1 MKIRYTITL
10 SLVLLIGYI
19 GYTIQTQKGAYASE
33 YNPTP
38 RTSSHVSKSQN
49 ATRDSINRY
58 NEVADFVSE
67 YSEYFQSQFD
77 SLHSVGGAMT
87 IVYKGQVVFCKPY
100 GVKRAGTHDSVNVH
114 TLFRLAS
121 VSKGFAGVLA
131 AKMTEREAINL
142 DTPII
147 AYLPSLNLSKTYNE
161 EHVTLRNVLT
171 HTSGLLAYSFDP
183 SVESGMSMHQIYQKL
198 DAAKIDAN
206 PGQHYAYQNVMFSL
220 LDTVLQLRTGMTYGD
235 LMSEFIFQPLGMQDA
250 SVGFNGFVDSKNYA
264 YPHKMVSAKTL
275 SYRVCELN
283 DRYYTTA
290 PAAGVNASIS
300 DMGIWL
306 NAILG
311 NYPRVVSPNA
321 LKEISTPYVHIPQ
334 KSARYWGPDLQ
345 SKDYSMGWR
354 IYTYKNEK
362 ILYHGGFVQGY
373 RAEVVVWP
381 EKQIAMAMLLNS
393 PNCLAQKAAPIFVN
407 MYSKYLNPIARIDS
421 TSTTTMNF

>member
-49 ATRDSINRY
+49 AIRDSINRY

-161 EHVTLRNVLT
+161 EHVTLRNVLS
-171 HTSGLLAYSFDP
+171 HTSGLHILLTLLLK
-183 SVESGMSMHQIYQKL
+183 VECLCI
-198 DAAKIDAN
+198 
-206 PGQHYAYQNVMFSL
+206 
-220 LDTVLQLRTGMTYGD
+220 R
-235 LMSEFIFQPLGMQDA
+235 FIR
-250 SVGFNGFVDSKNYA
+250 N
-264 YPHKMVSAKTL
+264 
-275 SYRVCELN
+275 
-283 DRYYTTA
+283 
-290 PAAGVNASIS
+290 
-300 DMGIWL
+300 
-306 NAILG
+306 
-311 NYPRVVSPNA
+311 
-321 LKEISTPYVHIPQ
+321 
-334 KSARYWGPDLQ
+334 
-345 SKDYSMGWR
+345 
-354 IYTYKNEK
+354 
-362 ILYHGGFVQGY
+362 
-373 RAEVVVWP
+373 
-381 EKQIAMAMLLNS
+381 
-393 PNCLAQKAAPIFVN
+393 
-407 MYSKYLNPIARIDS
+407 
-421 TSTTTMNF
+421 

>member
-1 MKIRYTITL
+1 M

-19 GYTIQTQKGAYASE
+19 GYTLQTQKSAYAND
-33 YNPTP
+33 YKPTP
-38 RTSSHVSKSQN
+38 HSLPNTSGDTTQ
-49 ATRDSINRY
+49 TY
-58 NEVADFVSE
+58 NEIADFVSQ
-67 YSEYFQSQFD
+67 YSDFFESQFD
-77 SLHSVGGAMT
+77 SLKSVGGALT

-114 TLFRLAS
+114 TRFRLAS

-161 EHVTLRNVLT
+161 EHVTLRHVLS
-171 HTSGLLAYSFDP
+171 HTSGLLGYSFDP
-183 SVESGMSMHQIYQKL
+183 YVESGLTFNQIYNKL
-198 DAAKIDAN
+198 YVAKIDAN

-220 LDTVLQLRTGMTYGD
+220 IDTVLHLRTSMTYGE
-235 LMSEFIFQPLGMQDA
+235 LMSEFIFQPLGMHDA
-250 SVGFNGFVDSKNYA
+250 SVDFNGFVDSKNFA
-264 YPHKMVSAKTL
+264 YPHKMVSSKPFA
-275 SYRVCELN
+275 YRACELN
-283 DRYYTTA
+283 DRYYVTA

-300 DMGIWL
+300 DMGIWI

-311 NYPRVVSPNA
+311 NYPRVISQKT
-321 LKEISTPYVHIPQ
+321 LKEVSTPYVHISQ
-334 KSARYWGPDLQ
+334 KSASYWGTDLQ
-345 SKDYSMGWR
+345 SKDYGMGWR
-354 IYTYKNEK
+354 VYTYKSDQ

-393 PNCLAQKAAPIFVN
+393 PNLLAQKAAPMFVN
-407 MYSKYLNPIARIDS
+407 MYSDYLTPIAGVDS
-421 TSTTTMNF
+421 TSTTTKTF

>member
-1 MKIRYTITL
+1 MKIRYIITL

-19 GYTIQTQKGAYASE
+19 GYTIQTQKGAYVSD
-33 YNPTP
+33 YTPTSNISSNPQINTL
-38 RTSSHVSKSQN
+38 
-49 ATRDSINRY
+49 DSINRY

-67 YSEYFQSQFD
+67 FSEFFQSQFD

-87 IVYKGQVVFCKPY
+87 IAYKGQVVFCKPY

-114 TLFRLAS
+114 TCFRLAS

-131 AKMTEREAINL
+131 VKMKEREAIDL

-147 AYLPSLNLSKTYNE
+147 AYFPSLNLSKTYNE
-161 EHVTLRNVLT
+161 EHVTLRNVLS

-183 SVESGMSMHQIYQKL
+183 YVESGLNMRQIYDKL
-198 DAAKIDAN
+198 HVAKIDAN

-250 SVGFNGFVDSKNYA
+250 SVGFNGFVDSKNFA

-275 SYRVCELN
+275 SYRACDLN

-311 NYPRVVSPNA
+311 NYSHVVSPNA
-321 LKEISTPYVHIPQ
+321 IKDISTPCVHIPQ
-334 KSARYWGPDLQ
+334 KSAKYWGCNLQ
-345 SKDYSMGWR
+345 SKDYGMGWR
-354 IYTYKNEK
+354 VYTYKNEQ

-393 PNCLAQKAAPIFVN
+393 PNSLAQKAAPAFVN
-407 MYSKYLNPIARIDS
+407 MYSEYLNPIAQVDS
-421 TSTTTMNF
+421 TSTTTMTF